1 MRLDKYLADMKLGT
15 RSEVKKLIQKGKIKV
30 DGTVIKKADFHVS
43 DGAKV
48 TYLDEEIDYVAYE
61 YYLLNKPKG
70 YYSTLDYSP
79 NVLELID
86 SRRKDLAPVGRL
98 DKDTE
103 GLILIT
109 NDGQMAH
116 KLISPKSHI
125 NKRYYVITDKLLP
138 LDIGKD
144 FKKGVD
150 LGDFVSMPAVYE
162 PIDEYSCFLTIQEGK
177 YHQVRRMFEHF
188 GLTVIYLKRMSFSFL
203 ELGNL
208 ESGEYREL
216 TEAEVEALQ
225 NV

>member
-1 MRLDKYLADMKLGT
+1 
-15 RSEVKKLIQKGKIKV
+15 
-30 DGTVIKKADFHVS
+30 
-43 DGAKV
+43 
-48 TYLDEEIDYVAYE
+48 
-61 YYLLNKPKG
+61 
-70 YYSTLDYSP
+70 
-79 NVLELID
+79 
-86 SRRKDLAPVGRL
+86 
-98 DKDTE
+98 
-103 GLILIT
+103 
-109 NDGQMAH
+109 MAH

-144 FKKGVD
+144 LEKGVD

>member
-1 MRLDKYLADMKLGT
+1 M
-15 RSEVKKLIQKGKIKV
+15 
-30 DGTVIKKADFHVS
+30 
-43 DGAKV
+43 
-48 TYLDEEIDYVAYE
+48 
-61 YYLLNKPKG
+61 NKPKG

-138 LDIGKD
+138 LDIGED
-144 FKKGVD
+144 LEKGID

>member
-15 RSEVKKLIQKGKIKV
+15 RSEVKELIRKGRVSVNGKV
-30 DGTVIKKADFHVS
+30 VKKADTKVEES
-43 DGAKV
+43 DSVFCNG
-48 TYLDEEIDYVAYE
+48 EEIRYVEYE

-79 NVLELID
+79 NVVELID
-86 SRRKDLAPVGRL
+86 SRRKDLFPVGRL

-116 KLISPKSHI
+116 KLISPKNHI
-125 NKRYYVITDKLLP
+125 NKKSYVITDQLLP
-138 LDIGKD
+138 LDIARD
-144 FKKGVD
+144 VEKGID
-150 LGDFVSMPAVYE
+150 LGDFTTMPAVCE

-177 YHQVRRMFEHF
+177 YHQVKRMMEHF
-188 GLTVIYLKRMSFSFL
+188 GCKVIYLKRMSFAFL
-203 ELGNL
+203 ELGEL
-208 ESGEYREL
+208 ESGESREL
-216 TEAEVEALQ
+216 TEEEVEALR